1 MVGYEPKSWLSV
13 VLTLRGSVVRG
24 VAVRVVLTAAFGVVA
39 QLVFEKSGFRIPP
52 IAHTLIGAALALLL
66 VFRTN
71 ASYDRFWEGRRLV
84 GMMGNRLR
92 DLARQIATLIPA
104 PKEERDEMGR
114 HLIAF
119 YRLSVQALRAE
130 TDLAPL
136 GALLTEGEKKR
147 LADVVQRPYVVM
159 GWISSALAAM
169 QDAGKLDR
177 VRLQVIDQNLT
188 ALADALGGAERI
200 HKTPVPIAY
209 AHHIK
214 VFVTLFCFSVPF
226 AMVGDMRWYTPLAA
240 AVLAFALFG
249 IDEIGVEIE
258 DPFGYDPNDLPMDT
272 IGDGIE
278 RSVKEIL
285 VAAAPLQSSSPARQT
300 AEPTSASIDA

>member
-1 MVGYEPKSWLSV
+1 VVNYEPKNWLKL

-24 VAVRVVLTAAFGVVA
+24 VAARVVVSAAFGVAA
-39 QLVFEKSGFRIPP
+39 QLLYQRHAYRFPP

-71 ASYDRFWEGRRLV
+71 ASYDRFWEGRKLV

-92 DLARQIATLIPA
+92 DLARQFASIVPA
-104 PKEERDEMGR
+104 EADERARLGR
-114 HLIAF
+114 YLSAF

-130 TDLAPL
+130 RDLDRL
-136 GALLTEGEKKR
+136 GELLTEAERER
-147 LADVVQRPYVVM
+147 LEGVGQRPYVVL
-159 GWISSALAAM
+159 GWMSGVLADL
-169 QDAGKLDR
+169 QDAGKLPGER
-177 VRLQVIDQNLT
+177 FRACDQNLT
-188 ALADALGGAERI
+188 SLADSIGGAERI

-226 AMVGDMRWYTPLAA
+226 AMVEQMGWFTPFAA
-240 AVLAFALFG
+240 AVLGFALFG

-258 DPFGYDPNDLPMDT
+258 DPFGYDANDLPLDP
-272 IGDGIE
+272 IGDAIE
-278 RSVKEIL
+278 RSVRDNL
-285 VAAAPLQSSSPARQT
+285 RPAG
-300 AEPTSASIDA
+300 PV